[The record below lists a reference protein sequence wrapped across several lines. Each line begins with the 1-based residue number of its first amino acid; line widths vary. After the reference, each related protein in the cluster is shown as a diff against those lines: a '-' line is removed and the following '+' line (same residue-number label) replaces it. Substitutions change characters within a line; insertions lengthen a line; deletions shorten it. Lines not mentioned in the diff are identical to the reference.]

1 MKIIKGLL
9 LLCMIVLIGCTREVA
24 FEDFISIHH
33 KERLIE
39 LSNDNNHYDV
49 VFMGD
54 SITEGGNFESV
65 INNSKNAGI
74 AGDWITKT
82 KDVVPYVVNYSPR
95 KVYLMI
101 GINSLRVF
109 TLEDCVT
116 QYLELI
122 SLMVSE
128 MPNTEIIIE
137 SVLPISVDAQHIV
150 IFNNFLKEFSVSL
163 GLKYIDLY
171 SLYEVEGK
179 LPDDITTDGL
189 HLSSEGYEK
198 WYEVLREEN

>member
-1 MKIIKGLL
+1 MKTIKGLL
-9 LLCMIVLIGCTREVA
+9 LLCSIVFIGCSREVA

-39 LSNDNNHYDV
+39 LSKDNNHYDV

-54 SITEGGNFESV
+54 SITEGGNFESI

-122 SLMVSE
+122 SLLVSE
-128 MPNTEIIIE
+128 LPNTEIVIE

-150 IFNNFLKEFSVSL
+150 IFNKIIKELSVSL

-189 HLSSEGYEK
+189 HLSPQGYEK